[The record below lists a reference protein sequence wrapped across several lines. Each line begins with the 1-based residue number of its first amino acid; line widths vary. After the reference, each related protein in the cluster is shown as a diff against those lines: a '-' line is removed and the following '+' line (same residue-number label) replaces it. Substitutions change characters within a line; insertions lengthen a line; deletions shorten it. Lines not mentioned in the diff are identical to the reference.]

1 MTTAVSLFR
10 EGVKSV
16 QCLLQFMQLYGYT
29 QHTFISAVSFLKFD
43 ALAGSVTLI
52 RGGGIPPFK
61 IFALQLFNEKFR
73 N

>member
-1 MTTAVSLFR
+1 MTTAVSLIR
-10 EGVKSV
+10 DGVTSV

-52 RGGGIPPFK
+52 RGGIPPFK

>member
-43 ALAGSVTLI
+43 ALTGSVPLI
-52 RGGGIPPFK
+52 RGGIPPFK